1 MESPETLCEFWF
13 GTGQDDLDVIQQRSK
28 LWWSKNPDVDAE
40 IKARFSS
47 YLAKA
52 AIGELER
59 WKQTPLGTLA
69 LILLTDQFSRN
80 MYRDTAAAFAYDAIA
95 RTLCKQGI
103 KDGIDQSLRPI
114 QRVFFYMPLEHSE
127 SLADQEHC
135 LQLFQRLAAESE
147 PRSKD
152 AFERYIDF
160 AVRHQDI
167 IDRFGRFPHRNAL
180 LNRVSTPAEIEFLK
194 TPGSSF

>member
-1 MESPETLCEFWF
+1 MESPETICEFWF
-13 GTGQDDLDVIQQRSK
+13 GPSQNDLEVAQQQSK
-28 LWWSKNPDVDAE
+28 LWWSKNPDVDTE

-47 YLAKA
+47 YLAKTA
-52 AIGELER
+52 RGELEV
-59 WKQTPLGTLA
+59 WQQTPLGTLA

-80 MYRDTAAAFAYDAIA
+80 MYRDIAEAFAYDEIA
-95 RTLCKQGI
+95 RTLCKQGL

-160 AVRHQDI
+160 AIRHRDI
-167 IDRFGRFPHRNAL
+167 IDRCGRFPHRNAI
-180 LNRVSTPAEIEFLK
+180 LNRDSTQAEIDFLK

>member
-1 MESPETLCEFWF
+1 MESPETICEFWF
-13 GTGQDDLDVIQQRSK
+13 GTDQDDLDVIRQRSK
-28 LWWSKNPDVDAE
+28 LWWSKNPDVDTE

-52 AIGELER
+52 TNGELEG

-80 MYRDTAAAFAYDAIA
+80 MYRDTAEAFAYDAISQ
-95 RTLCKQGI
+95 TLCKQGL
-103 KDGIDQSLRPI
+103 KDGTDQFLRPI

-135 LQLFQRLAAESE
+135 IQLFQRLAAESE
-147 PRSKD
+147 PHSKD
-152 AFERYIDF
+152 GFERYIDF
-160 AVRHQDI
+160 AVRHRDI
-167 IDRFGRFPHRNAL
+167 INRFGHFPHRNAL

>member
-1 MESPETLCEFWF
+1 MESPETICEFWF
-13 GTGQDDLDVIQQRSK
+13 GTDQDDLDVIRQRSK
-28 LWWSKNPDVDAE
+28 LWWSKNPDVDTE

-52 AIGELER
+52 TNGELEG

-80 MYRDTAAAFAYDAIA
+80 MYRDTAEAFAYDEIA
-95 RTLCKQGI
+95 RKLCKQGL
-103 KDGIDQSLRPI
+103 KDRTDQSLRPI

-135 LQLFQRLAAESE
+135 IQLFQRLAAESK
-147 PRSKD
+147 PHLKD
-152 AFERYIDF
+152 GFEQYIDF
-160 AVRHQDI
+160 AVRHRNI
-167 IDRFGRFPHRNAL
+167 IDQFGRFPHRNAL

>member
-1 MESPETLCEFWF
+1 MESPETICEFWF
-13 GTGQDDLDVIQQRSK
+13 GTDQDDLDIIRQRSK
-28 LWWSKNPDVDAE
+28 LWWSKNPDVDME

-52 AIGELER
+52 TNGELEG

-80 MYRDTAAAFAYDAIA
+80 MYRDTAEAFTYDAIA
-95 RTLCKQGI
+95 QTLCKQGL
-103 KDGIDQSLRPI
+103 KDGTDQSLRPI

-135 LQLFQRLAAESE
+135 IQLFQRLAAESE
-147 PRSKD
+147 PHSKD
-152 AFERYIDF
+152 GFERYIDF
-160 AVRHQDI
+160 AVRHRDI
-167 IDRFGRFPHRNAL
+167 INRFGRFPHRNAL
-180 LNRVSTPAEIEFLK
+180 LNRVSTPAEIDFLK

>member
-1 MESPETLCEFWF
+1 MESPETICEFWF
-13 GTGQDDLDVIQQRSK
+13 GTDQDDSDVIQQRSK
-28 LWWSKNPDVDAE
+28 LWWSKNPDVDTE

-52 AIGELER
+52 TNGELEG
-59 WKQTPLGTLA
+59 WKQTPLGILA

-80 MYRDTAAAFAYDAIA
+80 MYRDTAEAFAYDAIA
-95 RTLCKQGI
+95 RTLCKQSL
-103 KDGIDQSLRPI
+103 KEETDQSLRPI

-135 LQLFQRLAAESE
+135 IQLFQRLAAESA

-152 AFERYIDF
+152 RFERYIDF
-160 AVRHQDI
+160 AVRHRNI
-167 IDRFGRFPHRNAL
+167 IDRFGRFPHRNTL
-180 LNRVSTPAEIEFLK
+180 LNRASTPDELEFLK